1 MRARNFS
8 YINSISV
15 EQVHTCD
22 MSMSMR
28 GVRMLIVVQ
37 QEKTQNCHQQL
48 EVFTC
53 ASETST
59 QAKSNVLFRHRK
71 QFQDEPMWH
80 TLIVYYKT
88 NLADLVT
95 RANRTAIYSSICMCF

>member
-1 MRARNFS
+1 MKARNFS
-8 YINSISV
+8 SINSTSV
-15 EQVHTCD
+15 KQVHTCD

-28 GVRMLIVVQ
+28 GVHMLIVVQ
-37 QEKTQNCHQQL
+37 PEKTQNCHQHL
-48 EVFTC
+48 EVFTR

-59 QAKSNVLFRHRK
+59 QAKSNVLFHHRK

-95 RANRTAIYSSICMCF
+95 RANRTAIYSNIFMCF